1 MMQEVGNEQK
11 VDPLQLVKGLMHTV
25 YLIVLVFSPHFSDS
39 DQEKWHVLL
48 MAFSKEIEYFQ

>member
-25 YLIVLVFSPHFSDS
+25 YLIVLVFSAHFSDS
-39 DQEKWHVLL
+39 DQKKWYVLL
-48 MAFSKEIEYFQ
+48 MAFSKEIE